1 MFAIGAMSYLSAPLW
16 LAFLVSGAALWMSG
30 TSLLGTGDAT
40 PTELVVLWLWA
51 VCMLFLP
58 RVLGLVSVVL
68 RGEQAAF
75 GGMRR
80 LLGSACFE
88 TALALLQAPVR
99 MLAHSLFVVVAL
111 TGLKLHW
118 TSPPRE
124 ASGLAW
130 SEAAARLMPLTSIVA
145 ALAAAVA
152 WVNPP
157 AVAALLPV
165 AVPLLL
171 SVPLTVLT
179 SHVELGAALRARG
192 LLLIPEEA
200 GSPPVLQRARLHAR
214 HAARLLRTA

>member
-1 MFAIGAMSYLSAPLW
+1 M
-16 LAFLVSGAALWMSG
+16 SGAA
-30 TSLLGTGDAT
+30 LLGTGDAT

-51 VCMLFLP
+51 LCMLFLP
-58 RVLGLVSVVL
+58 RVLGLFAVVL

-80 LLGSACFE
+80 LLVSACFE
-88 TALALLQAPVR
+88 TALALMQAPVR
-99 MLAHSLFVVVAL
+99 MLAHSLFVLVAL
-111 TGLKLHW
+111 TGMKLHW

-124 ASGLAW
+124 ASGLGW
-130 SEAAARLMPLTSIVA
+130 SDAAARLMPLTSVVA

-152 WVNPP
+152 WVNPA

>member
-1 MFAIGAMSYLSAPLW
+1 VM
-16 LAFLVSGAALWMSG
+16 
-30 TSLLGTGDAT
+30 
-40 PTELVVLWLWA
+40 
-51 VCMLFLP
+51 
-58 RVLGLVSVVL
+58 L

-80 LLGSACFE
+80 LLGSACLE
-88 TALALLQAPVR
+88 TSLALLQAPVR

-124 ASGLAW
+124 ASGLTW
-130 SEAAARLMPLTSIVA
+130 SEAAARLMPLTSLVA

-179 SHVELGAALRARG
+179 SHVGLGAALRARG

-214 HAARLLRTA
+214 HAARLLRAA